1 MAGPLFDISQEG
13 SDEIFAQLQRIA
25 LAADADE
32 VADEVAELQFKRTF
46 DRFLN
51 KKDPDGVPWPPS
63 KEAALRQSGV
73 PRKSGFP
80 PRKVTGGDTMLATG
94 DLLKSI
100 IIESQGQGIRTV
112 QSTSPYGRFHDTGTR
127 FHPPRKFLGFGIDDV
142 EAATAL
148 VARRLINAITG
159 ASI

>member
-1 MAGPLFDISQEG
+1 MPGLFDISETG
-13 SDEIFAQLQRIA
+13 RDEIFARLQKIS

-32 VADEVAELQFKRTF
+32 NAELVAELQFKRTF
-46 DRFLN
+46 DRYLN
-51 KKDPDGVPWPPS
+51 KIDPDGLPWPPS
-63 KEAALRQSGV
+63 KDAALRQAGK

-80 PRKVTGGDTMLATG
+80 PRFVTGGDTMLATG

-100 IIESQGQGIRTV
+100 RIASQGTGLRSIE
-112 QSTSPYGRFHDTGTR
+112 STSPYGRFHDTGTR

-142 EAATAL
+142 EAATFL
-148 VARRLINAITG
+148 VARRLINAVTG